1 MKFQFSALDWDF
13 FFLAKAKLR
22 ESIFC
27 LQLKQEA
34 IQKAGCHSPQLP
46 PALAGGLNDNT
57 LIGL

>member
-1 MKFQFSALDWDF
+1 M
-13 FFLAKAKLR
+13 
-22 ESIFC
+22 EGGGIFC

-34 IQKAGCHSPQLP
+34 IQKAGRHSSQLP